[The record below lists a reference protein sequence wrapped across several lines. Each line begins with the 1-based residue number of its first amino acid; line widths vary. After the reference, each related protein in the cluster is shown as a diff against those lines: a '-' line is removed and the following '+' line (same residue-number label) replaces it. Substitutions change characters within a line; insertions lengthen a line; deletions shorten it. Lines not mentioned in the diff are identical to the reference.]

1 MSAHWTSGTGGG
13 EQCFAQRAGITHLQ
27 DTLAFTVSEYVV
39 DATMCSETCRP
50 SSFSAAVTANDST
63 PSHPCERQNAYSSH
77 AVDLQRAAVDHF
89 ALLWLNAL
97 ASWLLMPMPEPSH
110 KCSGDD

>member
-1 MSAHWTSGTGGG
+1 MSAHWMSGTGGG

-63 PSHPCERQNAYSSH
+63 PSHPAAECLQLPC
-77 AVDLQRAAVDHF
+77 DLQRA

-110 KCSGDD
+110 KCSND